1 MKMTT
6 LTKTTLPFAAV
17 ALLAATSQAAVVN
30 VDIQGTQ
37 FGNVAP
43 GIADYTGGL
52 ANGPIASDNTWNYF
66 NVGTTVPNGQSLSAG
81 GLTFTFGTGW
91 QGSFADGA
99 PNNLQGDRVFAPT
112 GVAATMTISGLDITK
127 SYNIALIGA
136 SLASVGFETDFTIG
150 GTTKTAT
157 AAPISGTGNGAL
169 TFVEGDSHVLFS
181 GISGGTG
188 SITFSVT
195 DSVDPNSANGV
206 LSGLQIEEVPEPSTT
221 ALLGLG
227 GLALIFRRRK

>member
-1 MKMTT
+1 MTT

-37 FGNVAP
+37 FGGSVTA
-43 GIADYTGGL
+43 YTGAS

-66 NVGTTVPNGQSLSAG
+66 NVGTTNGQSLSAG

-91 QGSFADGA
+91 QGSFAAGA

-127 SYNIALIGA
+127 NYNLALISGSNDA
-136 SLASVGFETDFTIG
+136 GGFGTDFTIIG
-150 GTTKTAT
+150 EGTKTAT
-157 AAPISGTGNGAL
+157 AASISGTGNGAL

-181 GISGGTG
+181 GISGSTG

-195 DSVDPNSANGV
+195 DSVDPISANGV
-206 LSGLQIEEVPEPSTT
+206 LSGLQLESVAVPEPSTT

-227 GLALIFRRRK
+227 GLALILRRRK

>member
-1 MKMTT
+1 MTT

-17 ALLAATSQAAVVN
+17 ALLAATSASQAAVVN

-37 FGNVAP
+37 FGNVGP

-112 GVAATMTISGLDITK
+112 GFAATMTISGLDITK
-127 SYNIALIGA
+127 NYNIALIGA
-136 SLASVGFETDFTIG
+136 SLNTGGFETDFTIG
-150 GTTKTAT
+150 ATTKTAT

-195 DSVDPNSANGV
+195 DSVDPDSANGV

>member
-1 MKMTT
+1 MTT

-37 FGNVAP
+37 FGGSVTA
-43 GIADYTGGL
+43 YTGAS

-91 QGSFADGA
+91 QGSFAAGA

-127 SYNIALIGA
+127 NYNLALIGA
-136 SLASVGFETDFTIG
+136 SNDSGGFETDFTIIG

-195 DSVDPNSANGV
+195 DSSVGANGV
-206 LSGLQIEEVPEPSTT
+206 LSGLQIESVTVPEPSTT

>member
-1 MKMTT
+1 MRTTT

-37 FGNVAP
+37 FGGSVTA
-43 GIADYTGGL
+43 YTGAS

-66 NVGTTVPNGQSLSAG
+66 NVGTTNGQSLSAG
-81 GLTFTFGTGW
+81 GLTFTFGSGW
-91 QGSFADGA
+91 LGSFADA
-99 PNNLQGDRVFAPT
+99 AKANNLQGDRVFAST
-112 GVAATMTISGLDITK
+112 GVTGTMTISGLDITK
-127 SYNIALIGA
+127 NYNLALISGSNDA
-136 SLASVGFETDFTIG
+136 GGFGTDFTIIG
-150 GTTKTAT
+150 EGTKTAT
-157 AAPISGTGNGAL
+157 AASISGTGNGAL

-195 DSVDPNSANGV
+195 DSSVGANGV
-206 LSGLQIEEVPEPSTT
+206 LSGLQIESVTVPEPSTT